1 MIGPRRF
8 APCIV
13 ILLVVLAASE
23 RSRATAQDADAALPD
38 GLARSLTFA
47 ATFDQAFDA
56 DVAGGDSTFF
66 SAATTARE
74 NPVAGPAGPGVDRVA
89 EGGRSG
95 GALRFTQE
103 NQRVHFFRV
112 EDNLPFEG
120 PGSGEGWSGT
130 ISYFLSLDPESE
142 LPPTYVD
149 PIQVTQKAW
158 NDAAIWN
165 DFTKDDRPRVF
176 RLGVLADLAVW
187 NPENKDFDALP
198 ASEKPVVAVADA
210 PFASGRWTHIAIT
223 FDRFN
228 TGEPNGEARLYLD
241 GKLQGTVSGWNQ
253 RFSWDPS
260 QAVIFLGL
268 NYAGLLDDLMIFDR
282 PLSADEVAQLTQ
294 AARDGSPLLAP

>member
-8 APCIV
+8 APWLV
-13 ILLVVLAASE
+13 ILLMVLAGPN
-23 RSRATAQDADAALPD
+23 RAGAAEQGLPE
-38 GLARSLTFA
+38 GLAASLTFA
-47 ATFDQAFDA
+47 ATFDHGFDA
-56 DVAGGDSTFF
+56 DVARGDPTFF
-66 SAATTARE
+66 SAATAARE
-74 NPVAGPAGPGVDRVA
+74 NPVAGPDGPGVDRVA

-112 EDNLPFEG
+112 VDNLPFDA
-120 PGSGEGWSGT
+120 PGGDGWSGT

-149 PIQVTQKAW
+149 PIQITQNAW

-176 RLGVLADLAVW
+176 RLGVLPDLKVW
-187 NPENKDFDALP
+187 NPNNTDFDALP
-198 ASEKPVVAVADA
+198 ASKKPVVSVDHS
-210 PFASGRWTHIAIT
+210 PFASGRWTHVAIT

-228 TGEPNGEARLYLD
+228 TGRPDGEARLYLD
-241 GKLQGTVSGWNQ
+241 GDLQGTVSGWNQ

-268 NYAGLLDDLMIFDR
+268 SYAGLLDDLMIFDR
-282 PLSADEVAQLTQ
+282 PLSADEVQQLTE
-294 AARDGSPLLAP
+294 AAATGSPLLAP